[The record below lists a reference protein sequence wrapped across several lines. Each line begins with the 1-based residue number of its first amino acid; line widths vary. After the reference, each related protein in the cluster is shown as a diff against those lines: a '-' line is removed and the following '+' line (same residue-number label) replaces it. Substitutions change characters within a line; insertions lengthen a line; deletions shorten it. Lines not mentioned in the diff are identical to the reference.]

1 MNLAHKLAFDKTV
14 SGIINCPIDKK
25 LLSKQNIGVTEYLA
39 SKCNIKNDS
48 EVMLIFN
55 KKLSVTP
62 LTTHINISNVSKKIN
77 IKKII
82 NKSKIIDNWFKRKL
96 HKKPKIGILGL
107 NPHNSELKKNSEE
120 KIIIPAI
127 LKLKKWNKS
136 IWSYCVRLYFYQ

>member
-62 LTTHINISNVSKKIN
+62 LTTHINISNVSKKLI
-77 IKKII
+77 
-82 NKSKIIDNWFKRKL
+82 
-96 HKKPKIGILGL
+96 
-107 NPHNSELKKNSEE
+107 
-120 KIIIPAI
+120 
-127 LKLKKWNKS
+127 
-136 IWSYCVRLYFYQ
+136 

>member
-55 KKLSVTP
+55 KNYLLLRSPHILISAMYQKKL
-62 LTTHINISNVSKKIN
+62 I
-77 IKKII
+77 
-82 NKSKIIDNWFKRKL
+82 
-96 HKKPKIGILGL
+96 
-107 NPHNSELKKNSEE
+107 
-120 KIIIPAI
+120 
-127 LKLKKWNKS
+127 
-136 IWSYCVRLYFYQ
+136 